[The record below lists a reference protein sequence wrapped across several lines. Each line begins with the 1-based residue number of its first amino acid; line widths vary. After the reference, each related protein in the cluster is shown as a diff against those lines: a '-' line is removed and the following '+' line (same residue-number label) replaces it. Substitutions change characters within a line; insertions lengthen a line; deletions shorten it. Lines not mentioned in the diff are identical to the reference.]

1 MLYYIFNYNIS
12 NGKTNINYNDT
23 NNSYAY
29 THCAICSDFTH
40 KTKTMLKPN
49 NEPLS

>member
-23 NNSYAY
+23 NNSYMHIHIAQY
-29 THCAICSDFTH
+29 VQILPI
-40 KTKTMLKPN
+40 KLKPC
-49 NEPLS
+49 